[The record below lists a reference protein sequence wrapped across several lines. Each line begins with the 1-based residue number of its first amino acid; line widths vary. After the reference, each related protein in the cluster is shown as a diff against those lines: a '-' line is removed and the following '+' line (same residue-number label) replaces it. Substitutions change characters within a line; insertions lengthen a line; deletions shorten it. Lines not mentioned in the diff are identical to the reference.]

1 MELSIP
7 TQQGI
12 TTKKTITSLELV
24 EQINLFRKEEGKD
37 VELQHKTM
45 LAIIRD
51 EFEEEI
57 GQQKILPTS
66 YKDQW
71 NREQPM
77 FELTIAQGKQVLLR
91 ESKFVRRHVVAW
103 LEHFEE
109 ANKPMTAG
117 EILMAQ
123 AQGMI
128 ALEKAQQLQA
138 QQIALQ
144 NERLTKIEAK
154 ITTKNED
161 YFTISGYSNI
171 ISKKVPL
178 QTAIALGRKA
188 AKICVQR
195 DIPMG
200 NEYDAKYGFV
210 KSYPTE
216 ILREVF
222 ETK

>member
-1 MELSIP
+1 MVNL
-7 TQQGI
+7 
-12 TTKKTITSLELV
+12 TTFGKQANIKTITSLELV
-24 EQINLFRKEEGKD
+24 GQINLFRKEEGKD
-37 VELQHKTM
+37 TELQHKSM

-57 GQQKILPTS
+57 GRQKILPTS

-77 FELTIAQGKQVLLR
+77 FELTIAEGKQVLLR

-103 LEHFEE
+103 LESMEE
-109 ANKPMTAG
+109 RSKPMTAG
-117 EILMAQ
+117 ELLMAQ

-128 ALEKAQQLQA
+128 ALEKAQQVQA

-171 ISKKVPL
+171 VGRRVPL
-178 QTAIALGRKA
+178 QQAISMGKKA
-188 AKICVQR
+188 AKLCIQR
-195 DIPMG
+195 EIPMG
-200 NEYDAKYGFV
+200 SEYDAKYGFV

-216 ILREVF
+216 ILKEVF
-222 ETK
+222 ANI

>member
-1 MELSIP
+1 MIY
-7 TQQGI
+7 
-12 TTKKTITSLELV
+12 KKTITSLELV

-37 VELQHKTM
+37 TELQHKTM

-57 GQQKILPTS
+57 NEQKILPVE
-66 YKDQW
+66 YKDKKGEK
-71 NREQPM
+71 RPM

-91 ESKFVRRHVVAW
+91 ESKFVRKRVVEW
-103 LEHFEE
+103 LESLEQ
-109 ANKPMTAG
+109 ASKPMSAG
-117 EILMAQ
+117 EILMTQ

-128 ALEKAQQLQA
+128 AIERAQQEQA
-138 QQIALQ
+138 KQIALQ

-171 ISKKVPL
+171 VGRRVPL
-178 QTAIALGRKA
+178 QQAISMGKKA
-188 AKICVQR
+188 AKLCIQR
-195 DIPMG
+195 EIPMG

-216 ILREVF
+216 ILKEVF
-222 ETK
+222 ANN

>member
-1 MELSIP
+1 MDSI
-7 TQQGI
+7 I
-12 TTKKTITSLELV
+12 TIQKMASKKTVSSLELV
-24 EQINLFRKEEGKD
+24 DQINIFRKEEGKET
-37 VELQHKTM
+37 ELQHKTM

-91 ESKFVRRHVVAW
+91 ESKFVRKRVVEW
-103 LEHFEE
+103 LESLEQ
-109 ANKPMTAG
+109 ASKPMTAG
-117 EILMAQ
+117 ELLMTQ

-128 ALEKAQQLQA
+128 ALEKAQQAQA
-138 QQIALQ
+138 EQIALQ

-171 ISKKVPL
+171 VGRRVPL
-178 QTAIALGRKA
+178 QQAISMGKKA

-216 ILREVF
+216 VLKEVF
-222 ETK
+222 ANN